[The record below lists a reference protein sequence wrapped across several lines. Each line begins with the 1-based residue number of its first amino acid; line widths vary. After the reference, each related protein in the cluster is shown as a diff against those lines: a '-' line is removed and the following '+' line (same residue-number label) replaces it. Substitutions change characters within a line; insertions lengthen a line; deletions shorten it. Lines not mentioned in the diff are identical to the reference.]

1 LAIELLDDGFH
12 HWRRDMKKIIINT
25 SYDEFSVSHAAFV
38 RLRELGQREALQE
51 IDRGAY
57 WPAAAGPREPSL
69 NQCGK
74 LIPRDDE
81 KLICVVE
88 ELREAAN
95 GHAAQLK
102 IVSIP
107 DEVQWVIIKTDS
119 GEQVSEA
126 HRMWS

>member
-1 LAIELLDDGFH
+1 
-12 HWRRDMKKIIINT
+12 MKKILINT
-25 SYDEFSVSHAAFV
+25 SYDEFSVSHEAFL

-51 IDRGAY
+51 PNRGAY
-57 WPAAAGPREPSL
+57 WPEAAGPREPSL

-81 KLICVVE
+81 TLIRVVE
-88 ELREAAN
+88 ELQAAAN

-107 DEVQWVIIKTDS
+107 DGVKWVVIKTDS

>member
-51 IDRGAY
+51 VDRGAY